1 MTSTRIRTWNVAE
14 DDVLVLPTYWISIY
28 TCVSFLLIYVFYESL
43 VGFLSC
49 SIRIYFVAMLQ
60 GLEKVLV
67 VVVETEG
74 FLERLYLTLVE
85 REVSGKQDG
94 RKESEE

>member
-1 MTSTRIRTWNVAE
+1 
-14 DDVLVLPTYWISIY
+14 
-28 TCVSFLLIYVFYESL
+28 
-43 VGFLSC
+43 
-49 SIRIYFVAMLQ
+49 MLQ